1 MTIDEVYRFVKIM
14 ANKENRGWIKPTEF
28 NLLATRA
35 QLDLIKDRVGNP
47 SPDGMVNSFRE
58 NSQLYD
64 ELRPVVSYN
73 VVMTPDADGDFAFP
87 ADYLYFL
94 SARFNNSEV
103 DMVNHGDITSRRKSF
118 VSPPTED
125 FPVGIITSQGIRV
138 FTSSGG
144 SQDTGAMRL
153 TYIAEP
159 AAPVWAFTTVNNV
172 EMYNVTGST
181 QLTLPATTHQEI
193 AHRILSYLGVQLRE
207 STIVEY
213 GTAKVLE
220 TKQ

>member
-1 MTIDEVYRFVKIM
+1 M

-64 ELRPVVSYN
+64 ELRTVVSYN
-73 VVMTPDADGDFAFP
+73 ESLTPDVDGDFAFP
-87 ADYLYFL
+87 ADYLYWL
-94 SARFNNSEV
+94 SLKFNNADV
-103 DMVNHGDITSRRKSF
+103 DMINHGDLTARRKSF
-118 VSPPTED
+118 VSPPTDEY
-125 FPVGIITSQGIRV
+125 PVGIITDEGVRIFTTSLSFDGVTGI
-138 FTSSGG
+138 G
-144 SQDTGAMRL
+144 SQNTGNCRL
-153 TYIAEP
+153 TYIKRP
-159 AAPVWAFTTVNNV
+159 PAPVWAFTTVNNV
-172 EMYNVTGST
+172 EMYNVSGST
-181 QLTLPATTHQEI
+181 QLTLPETTHQEI

>member
-1 MTIDEVYRFVKIM
+1 MTIDELYRFVQLI
-14 ANKENRGWIKPTEF
+14 ANKENRGWIRPTEF

-64 ELRPVVSYN
+64 ELRGVITYN
-73 VVMTPDADGDFAFP
+73 VTMTPDADGDFAFP
-87 ADYLYFL
+87 ADYLYYL
-94 SARFNNSEV
+94 SGRFDNSEV
-103 DMVNHGDITSRRKSF
+103 DMINHGDITPRRKSF
-118 VSPPTED
+118 VSPPTPD
-125 FPVGIITSQGIRV
+125 FPVGIITGQGIRI

-144 SQDTGAMRL
+144 SENSGAMRL

-159 AAPVWAFTTVNNV
+159 TAPVWGFTTVNNV
-172 EMYNVTGST
+172 EVYNVSAST

-193 AHRILSYLGVQLRE
+193 AHRILSYLGVALRE
-207 STIVEY
+207 ATIVEY

>member
-73 VVMTPDADGDFAFP
+73 VVMTPDVDGDFAFP

-103 DMVNHGDITSRRKSF
+103 DMVNHGDIT
-118 VSPPTED
+118 
-125 FPVGIITSQGIRV
+125 GLN
-138 FTSSGG
+138 SS
-144 SQDTGAMRL
+144 
-153 TYIAEP
+153 
-159 AAPVWAFTTVNNV
+159 
-172 EMYNVTGST
+172 YN
-181 QLTLPATTHQEI
+181 
-193 AHRILSYLGVQLRE
+193 
-207 STIVEY
+207 
-213 GTAKVLE
+213 
-220 TKQ
+220 

>member
-1 MTIDEVYRFVKIM
+1 M

-94 SARFNNSEV
+94 GARFNNSEV

-125 FPVGIITSQGIRV
+125 FPVGIITSEGIRV

-144 SQDTGAMRL
+144 SQVSCLG
-153 TYIAEP
+153 
-159 AAPVWAFTTVNNV
+159 F
-172 EMYNVTGST
+172 YNC
-181 QLTLPATTHQEI
+181 
-193 AHRILSYLGVQLRE
+193 
-207 STIVEY
+207 
-213 GTAKVLE
+213 
-220 TKQ
+220 KQR